1 MTNTPGEI
9 MQALLCSSVP
19 GASQRF
25 GAPLSP
31 GAFIPLY
38 VSEMPDIQG
47 QTPNT
52 AGAVYD
58 TAGRV
63 VTRLLASG
71 KTLAAF
77 GLQLKT
83 RSNSYD
89 TAYEALSAT
98 ASFFDSLKRQS
109 VTIGSN
115 SYPIDGVSQTST
127 VISAGQDE
135 KRRSVCTLNVLLWL
149 LNN

>member
-1 MTNTPGEI
+1 MTNTPAEI
-9 MQALLCSSVP
+9 MQALICSSVP
-19 GASQRF
+19 GANLRF
-25 GAPLSP
+25 ALSTAPGSL
-31 GAFIPLY
+31 IPLY
-38 VSEMPDIQG
+38 VSELPDIQG

-52 AGAVYD
+52 AAAIYD
-58 TAGRV
+58 TEGRIV
-63 VTRLLASG
+63 SRLLASG
-71 KTLAAF
+71 KTLQAF

-89 TAYEALSAT
+89 TAFEALSAT
-98 ASFFDSLKRQS
+98 ATFFDGMKRQS
-109 VTIGSN
+109 VLIGPN